1 MEMQENQP
9 FFAKKNSLFTLFSN
23 FTAFSHFLCNKISL
37 PVFAPKSPLSVPP
50 STLPRATFL
59 SYSQTYPHSYPPL
72 YPHLCGQ
79 LPSSSP
85 NRPPRF
91 GSPPSH
97 SAIGITPAPH
107 PFPLHLTSPPNT
119 EERENSRPTR
129 SNLSTSLPEGES
141 RPMETGSVSAD
152 QESIRYRPPPPQ
164 PCATCT
170 HRIHFASLLHEKARF
185 LPQK

>member
-9 FFAKKNSLFTLFSN
+9 FFCKKNSLFTLFSI
-23 FTAFSHFLCNKISL
+23 FTAFSYFLCNKISL

-50 STLPRATFL
+50 STCRVQHSLVIHRLIHIVIHHFIHICVDNSPLP
-59 SYSQTYPHSYPPL
+59 PPTDL
-72 YPHLCGQ
+72 LGSALHL
-79 LPSSSP
+79 PI
-85 NRPPRF
+85 
-91 GSPPSH
+91 PPSE
-97 SAIGITPAPH
+97 SPQRPTLSLCTS
-107 PFPLHLTSPPNT
+107 PLPPNT
-119 EERENSRPTR
+119 EERENYRPTR

-170 HRIHFASLLHEKARF
+170 HRIHFASLLHEKAIF
-185 LPQK
+185 FPQK